1 MTTYTE
7 QELDNAILH
16 ISKCEGWNWS
26 EIKPQQRVRT
36 IESIL
41 ATIAMNWINEDI
53 VDTNDQIRLLAESF
67 RDVQRKGYFNF
78 TKG

>member
-7 QELDNAILH
+7 QELDSAILH
-16 ISKCEGWNWS
+16 ISKCEGWNWA

-41 ATIAMNWINEDI
+41 ATIAMNWIIHDI
-53 VDTNDQIRLLAESF
+53 VDTNDQIKMIAMAF
-67 RDVQRKGYFNF
+67 KDVQRKGYFNF
-78 TKG
+78 SKE